1 MKRVLSTILA
11 IVMVLSVCSALT
23 FTASAEDVA
32 ELTPEEMKVN
42 YEIKTSGL
50 KNGEITFD
58 VYLAPNQ
65 TIETAILSVKFDNAV
80 FAVDEEKSGP
90 ATALDADGDPY
101 EIVSGT
107 YEQGIPVEN
116 GAYISDCYTFA
127 YMKSDEYKVGSS
139 AKKFV
144 TVTFKLKDGKAGAVT
159 GIDFYKGNYK
169 HCTDVQNLI
178 KNYSNIVALET
189 PVMKNYWLEDGA
201 LGFNWNAVVGAAGG
215 YMVYKKVNN
224 EFVNLTPGGIAA
236 TSYKDSSNLTNGTTY
251 TYAIASRDGIYGY
264 PSIKHE
270 FSITYVAPPTVTV
283 ANASNGVNVKWT
295 KVSSADKYI
304 IYRSTLQNDAWS
316 AWETIGTSNSTKV
329 TYIDST
335 VQKGVT
341 YKYAVSAVIDD
352 VETGYKASASIQFV
366 PVITSLA
373 TPTVTQK
380 NTAKGIQVNWNK
392 IDGAESY
399 VVYRSVLS
407 GSNWSKWSAIKKGV
421 TTTSYVAT
429 TVKLGT
435 KYKYTV
441 RAVNGSVMSG
451 YQNTKDGAAYN
462 VTPTVKVALA
472 AKGIKVSWSTAAN
485 ATGYT
490 VYRSQYNTKTKSW
503 TKWASRGT
511 AKANVTSWTDTKV
524 TSGVQYKYTV
534 RACNGSFK
542 SNYNTTGAGTL
553 FLAQPTVKIAN
564 ASTGVKVSWSKVTGA
579 TGYTV
584 YRSEYK
590 NGAWT
595 KWASRGTAK
604 ANKTSWVDTKVTSGV
619 QYKYTVRAINGKVAS
634 TYVSSNTVLY
644 LAQPKT
650 TVKAVSNGINVAW
663 TQSAGATGYT
673 VYRMEYNTKTKKW
686 SSWKNMG
693 TAKAEKTN
701 WTDKSAKKGVTYKY
715 TTKAINGK
723 TASTYVASG
732 SVKR

>member
-1 MKRVLSTILA
+1 MKRVFSTILA
-11 IVMVLSVCSALT
+11 IVMVLSVFSSLT
-23 FTASAEDVA
+23 FTASATV
-32 ELTPEEMKVN
+32 TEEETKVT
-42 YEIKTSGL
+42 YEIKTNGL

-65 TIETAILSVKFDNAV
+65 TIKTAILSAKFDSSIFDV
-80 FAVDEEKSGP
+80 VTSKTGP
-90 ATALDADGDPY
+90 ATALDSSGDEY
-101 EIVSGT
+101 EVVAGT
-107 YEQGIPVEN
+107 YEHGIP
-116 GAYISDCYTFA
+116 ASDKSCYTFA
-127 YMKSDEYKVGSS
+127 YMTSNEYKIGSA

-144 TVTFKLKDGKAGAVT
+144 TITLKLKSGKTGAVT
-159 GIDFYKGNYK
+159 GIDFYKGSYED
-169 HCTDVQNLI
+169 CTDVQNLI

-201 LGFNWNAVVGAAGG
+201 IGFNWNAVVGAAGG
-215 YMVYKKVNN
+215 YMVYKKVSN

-341 YKYAVSAVIDD
+341 YKYAVSAVIDG

-399 VVYRSVLS
+399 VVYRSVYS
-407 GSNWSKWSAIKKGV
+407 GGKWSKWASIKKGV
-421 TTTSYVAT
+421 TGTSYVDG

-435 KYKYTV
+435 SYKYTV

-451 YQNTKDGAAYN
+451 YQNTKDGLKYN

-472 AKGIKVSWSTAAN
+472 SNGIKVSWSTAAN

-490 VYRSQYNTKTKSW
+490 VYSSTYNTKTKKWSGW
-503 TKWASRGT
+503 TNRGT
-511 AKANVTSWTDTKV
+511 TKANATSWVDKKAKSGTK
-524 TSGVQYKYTV
+524 YRYTV
-534 RACNGSFK
+534 KAMNDKVGST
-542 SNYNTTGAGTL
+542 YNKDGAATL
-553 FLAQPTVKIAN
+553 YLAQPTVKIAN

-604 ANKTSWVDTKVTSGV
+604 ANKTSWTDTKVASGV
-619 QYKYTVRAINGKVAS
+619 QYKYTVRAINGS
-634 TYVSSNTVLY
+634 
-644 LAQPKT
+644 
-650 TVKAVSNGINVAW
+650 VK
-663 TQSAGATGYT
+663 
-673 VYRMEYNTKTKKW
+673 
-686 SSWKNMG
+686 
-693 TAKAEKTN
+693 
-701 WTDKSAKKGVTYKY
+701 
-715 TTKAINGK
+715 
-723 TASTYVASG
+723 STYVASNTLLYLAQ
-732 SVKR
+732 KKQQ

>member
-11 IVMVLSVCSALT
+11 IVMVLSVCSSLT
-23 FTASAEDVA
+23 FVASAEIA
-32 ELTPEEMKVN
+32 TEMTPEIMKVN
-42 YEIKTSGL
+42 YEIKTNGL

-65 TIETAILSVKFDNAV
+65 TMNSAMLTVKFNNSV
-80 FAVDEEKSGP
+80 FEVVKAGP
-90 ATALDADGDPY
+90 AI
-101 EIVSGT
+101 EIDSEGNESPTMSGLLVHGVPKNNDT
-107 YEQGIPVEN
+107 SY
-116 GAYISDCYTFA
+116 YTFG
-127 YMKSDEYKVGSS
+127 YTRSEDFKIGS
-139 AKKFV
+139 AGKKFV
-144 TVTFKLKDGKAGAVT
+144 TITLKLKSGKAGSVT
-159 GIDFYKGNYK
+159 GIDFYKGSFET
-169 HCTDVQNLI
+169 CLAENLI
-178 KNYSNIVALET
+178 KNYSNFVALET
-189 PVMKNYWLEDGA
+189 PVVKNYWLEDGA
-201 LGFNWNAVVGAAGG
+201 IGFNWNAVVGAAGG
-215 YMVYKKVNN
+215 YMVYKKVSN

-283 ANASNGVNVKWT
+283 ANTSNGVNVKWT

-421 TTTSYVAT
+421 TTTSYVDT

-693 TAKAEKTN
+693 TAKASKTN
-701 WTDKSAKKGVTYKY
+701 WTDKSAKKGVTYRY
-715 TTKAINGK
+715 TVKAVNGK